1 MLLPPGPLD
10 RDEAIQVA
18 DYLLPKLSRSVS
30 FDVWTR
36 KESGLLRTDRDTC
49 SHCDD
54 VLELARQLA
63 SLHSGISVTSYD
75 FEKHSSRA
83 EESNITLAPTTI
95 VRGNQRSIRLVG
107 LFSGL
112 LFPVL
117 LDIIWLV
124 SQGRAPFT
132 DEQRTILTDLTKDEI
147 EIEAIITPYDPYSAH
162 MARLLS
168 AFAVETPLIKLELTE
183 MAELPI
189 LAGQRAIDQVPITI
203 INGKRFVGAWDEE
216 PLLEQLQRVII
227 GNDEPVI
234 REQVLSTPF
243 LTEDQAIQQAREEL
257 ERQQG
262 IVGNVHSHSDH
273 PTGNDPAG
281 GLIVPGS

>member
-1 MLLPPGPLD
+1 MVCTSSHRRGWLKAVRPGSKVTEHGGLSTTFAACRISSGSRHWEGRYRLPAP
-10 RDEAIQVA
+10 
-18 DYLLPKLSRSVS
+18 
-30 FDVWTR
+30 
-36 KESGLLRTDRDTC
+36 RDTC

-162 MARLLS
+162 MALS
-168 AFAVETPLIKLELTE
+168 LIHIYEPTRRTPI
-183 MAELPI
+183 
-189 LAGQRAIDQVPITI
+189 
-203 INGKRFVGAWDEE
+203 
-216 PLLEQLQRVII
+216 
-227 GNDEPVI
+227 
-234 REQVLSTPF
+234 
-243 LTEDQAIQQAREEL
+243 
-257 ERQQG
+257 
-262 IVGNVHSHSDH
+262 
-273 PTGNDPAG
+273 
-281 GLIVPGS
+281 